1 MRKVESLSIRYV
13 GYKEPENADEIELE
27 VLGLETTIC
36 AARQRIAIL
45 RQSLQLRELMKNS
58 VVEDT
63 KNEETVQEARD
74 VEELKV

>member
-27 VLGLETTIC
+27 VLGLETAMA

-58 VVEDT
+58 TVEDT
-63 KNEETVQEARD
+63 KDEETVQETHNT
-74 VEELKV
+74 EKTK